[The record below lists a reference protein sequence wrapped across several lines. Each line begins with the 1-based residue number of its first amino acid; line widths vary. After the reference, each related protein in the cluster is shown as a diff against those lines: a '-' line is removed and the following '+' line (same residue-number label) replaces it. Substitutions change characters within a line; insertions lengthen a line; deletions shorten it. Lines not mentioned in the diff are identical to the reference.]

1 MNNQRF
7 GTSSDT
13 KSIIQLLSIQ
23 QPTRISQKSISLP
36 INMQTF
42 AVVCLIALASGVVSE
57 NTQGGSYVQDTY
69 TAPIAASVPK
79 ESYSAPSYESAQTYS
94 YSAPSAP
101 PTGSYYASDFAP
113 AHNGNTGFGFGGNNG
128 VAFPNAQ
135 NLISTGLSIVMLSKL
150 AASSFFEKIFDGIFG
165 DEDARYFDQGTIDQL
180 TNLAVDAIQKFRE
193 QYEEKDSE

>member
-1 MNNQRF
+1 
-7 GTSSDT
+7 
-13 KSIIQLLSIQ
+13 
-23 QPTRISQKSISLP
+23 
-36 INMQTF
+36 MQTF

-135 NLISTGLSIVMLSKL
+135 NLISTGLSIVVGIFFVSLVFQMLSKL